1 MTPFLAAAR
10 IPHPQLFAI
19 GLLLLSGGSAEAQ
32 VIRGLLLDDS
42 TNVPVAGA
50 TVVLLDEGGA
60 VRGRSLTDTAGVF
73 VLGAEL
79 GIHRL
84 RAERLGYGTKLSPAF
99 RVSDPDTLRVTFRIG
114 GEAVRLPPLV
124 VTATRR
130 PGRELFSERMAR
142 GEGVHLTPEMVD
154 SLRPEMHV
162 GEIFRHAD
170 ETWVH
175 WTWGR
180 YEDGRTGPI
189 PRVKTYLGKYG
200 CVHFIVDRTP
210 VPAPF
215 FESSVWG
222 VPPLADLTP
231 EDLVAVEVYR
241 SWHEVPEDFRKQLRI
256 RNHWE
261 RRALQRIDRKA
272 CGVAILWTAEG
283 W

>member
-1 MTPFLAAAR
+1 M
-10 IPHPQLFAI
+10 
-19 GLLLLSGGSAEAQ
+19 
-32 VIRGLLLDDS
+32 IRGLLLDDS
-42 TNVPVAGA
+42 TNAPVAGA

-60 VRGRSLTDTAGVF
+60 VRGRSFTDSSGVF
-73 VLGAEL
+73 FIGAEF
-79 GIHRL
+79 GTHRL
-84 RAERLGYGTKLSPAF
+84 RAERLGYGTKLSPPF
-99 RVSDPDTLRVTFRIG
+99 RVSVPDTLRVTFRIG
-114 GEAVRLPPLV
+114 GEAVRLAPLV
-124 VTATRR
+124 VTAIRR
-130 PGRELFSERMAR
+130 PGRELFAERLAR
-142 GEGVHLTPEMVD
+142 GEGVHFTPQMVD
-154 SLRPEMHV
+154 SLRPEIHV

-189 PRVKTYLGKYG
+189 PRVKTYLGSG
-200 CVHFIVDRTP
+200 CMHFIVDRTP

-215 FESSVWG
+215 FENSIWG
-222 VPPLADLTP
+222 VPSLADLTP

-261 RRALQRIDRKA
+261 RKALRRIDRKA

-283 W
+283 WE